1 MKRIATLAAAL
12 MLSISGAHAAC
23 TTATPVDL
31 PILQAAIDSISNG
44 GANDGSYSFAGAA
57 DCPTSAPPPAFDPSE
72 TLAVASALSMP
83 IWLGDNEQFAVSGGL
98 GFSDD
103 STALGGNVAFRISK
117 NLAGF
122 AGGAF
127 STESSDLWA
136 GRAGLRFGW

>member
-12 MLSISGAHAAC
+12 MLSTSAAHAAC
-23 TTATPVDL
+23 TSSTPVDV

-44 GANDGSYSFAGAA
+44 GANDGTYSFKGSAE
-57 DCPTSAPPPAFDPSE
+57 CPTHPAYDPADAIA
-72 TLAVASALSMP
+72 LASALSTP
-83 IWLGDNEQFAVSGGL
+83 IWLGDSEQFAVSGGL

-103 STALGGNVAFRISK
+103 AAAVGGNVAFRISK

-122 AGGAF
+122 AGGAV

>member
-12 MLSISGAHAAC
+12 MLSTSAAHAAC

-83 IWLGDNEQFAVSGGL
+83 IWLGDKENFAVSGGI

-103 STALGGNVAFRISK
+103 AAAIGATAVARING
-117 NLAGF
+117 NLAAF
-122 AGGAF
+122 AGGAV